1 LPTTAQLAL
10 LVQVDGTHSR
20 IRATN
25 GIPNRTVIVVCTSR
39 ITKPGILVTTVVVLA
54 GSAAQLIDYG
64 FFGLRIGLLDSAT
77 GGGIFGAVGDIA
89 LATAAGSA
97 WVLVARVR
105 SAHPVVGI
113 LALLLTFLAV
123 DKVTRLHEHVPHWL
137 AFYLPVLA
145 AAFLCLMSL
154 ARCRSV
160 RPGSRVDRSRDGA
173 STDPLISTGL
183 ALLAFSLLVHVF
195 GDRLLVELG
204 ANSSGWAYQ
213 IKAVAKHGTEV
224 AGWLLTALGLL
235 RLAPRTS
242 SSCDLG
248 PVTRLGE
255 AGNGKNAARVHGTG
269 VIHDAGPPQ

>member
-1 LPTTAQLAL
+1 
-10 LVQVDGTHSR
+10 VDGTHSR

-25 GIPNRTVIVVCTSR
+25 GLPDPTAIVVCTSR

-54 GSAAQLIDYG
+54 GSAAQLVDYG
-64 FFGLRIGLLDSAT
+64 FFGLRIGLLDSTT

-105 SAHPVVGI
+105 SAHPVAGT
-113 LALLLTFLAV
+113 LAVLLTFLAV
-123 DKVTRLHEHVPHWL
+123 DKVTRLHEHIPHWL

-145 AAFLCLMSL
+145 AAFLCLMAL
-154 ARCRSV
+154 ARRSV
-160 RPGSRVDRSRDGA
+160 RPESRVDRGRDRA

-183 ALLAFSLLVHVF
+183 ALLAFSFLVHVF

-204 ANSSGWAYQ
+204 ASSSGWAYQ

-242 SSCDLG
+242 SSCELG
-248 PVTRLGE
+248 PVTNLGE
-255 AGNGKNAARVHGTG
+255 ARKR
-269 VIHDAGPPQ
+269 